1 MNSVGINYGV
11 VLTITETRNLNEITQ
26 QAIAVFFREI
36 GTANTIGFL
45 SQFST
50 RYRDYTEERK
60 NLLEDSTMEQFLAE
74 MGSPDLDQ

>member
-11 VLTITETRNLNEITQ
+11 VLTITETRSPNEITQ

-36 GTANTIGFL
+36 GTANIIGFF

-50 RYRDYTEERK
+50 GYGEYTEEQK

-74 MGSPDLDQ
+74 MGSSELDQ